1 MLLYINVIFYNA
13 FTFVPQPSTRFIFL
27 PFLLKVWAPVSNHV
41 NANSALE
48 VTNGCRSL
56 FPEEV
61 VEQKEEAAPSSAPS
75 AAPSAANNS
84 SGRRNPPGGKSSLI
98 LG

>member
-1 MLLYINVIFYNA
+1 MLLYVIFYNA
-13 FTFVPQPSTRFIFL
+13 CTFVPQPSTRFIFL

-75 AAPSAANNS
+75 AANNS